1 MTAGAVIYSIADGSK
16 ERKESD
22 RMAKYDVKFSCGHT
36 ETIQLVGK
44 IKERERRI
52 EWLENHGLCSEC
64 YEAEKKRQFEEQ
76 NKKAAEEAKEYGLP
90 ELSGTEKQVA
100 WGNTIRQEWI
110 REAEIQIKYAKE
122 FLEDARESKPE
133 AIQEYQEKLDI
144 VTEAV
149 EWILKNR
156 TDAKQ
161 WIDTRHYSVSRAIKE
176 VTEKIEREKQERLI
190 PEEVK
195 EQAIE
200 DMTIRPSEPI
210 TNLVAE
216 IRIQENTVVA
226 QYPEKNEEFRLLVR
240 GLNFT
245 WQNGRWERKTGI
257 KSGSPL
263 DRAAELGVKLLA
275 KGFPVRVYDD
285 TLQAKILTSEYEP
298 ECTRWIMKNADS
310 GKFLISWDR
319 SDDFYSESKKLPGAR
334 WKSGVGMLV
343 PKEAFREVMDFAD
356 RYQFRLSP
364 GAQEMVKEAR
374 AEFEVAM
381 VADVKVPQK
390 EQMPQPGRPKLSA
403 DQVDGEID
411 ESLRDED

>member
-1 MTAGAVIYSIADGSK
+1 
-16 ERKESD
+16 
-22 RMAKYDVKFSCGHT
+22 MAKYEITFSCGHT

-44 IKERERRI
+44 ISERERKI
-52 EWLENHGLCSEC
+52 EYFKNHGLCSEC
-64 YEAEKKRQFEEQ
+64 LEAERKRQFEEQ
-76 NKKAAEEAKEYGLP
+76 NRKAAEEAKELGLP
-90 ELSGTEKQVA
+90 ELTGTEKQVA
-100 WGNTIRQEWI
+100 WANTLR
-110 REAEIQIKYAKE
+110 
-122 FLEDARESKPE
+122 
-133 AIQEYQEKLDI
+133 
-144 VTEAV
+144 
-149 EWILKNR
+149 
-156 TDAKQ
+156 KQ
-161 WIDTRHYSVSRAIKE
+161 WIEKVESEIRTWITDDESRD
-176 VTEKIEREKQERLI
+176 
-190 PEEVK
+190 EEVRK
-195 EQAIE
+195 ALKRFVEEHLIKKIDARWWIDNRNTSIYRFLEEAEKKYLETPQEVQIPKEIEEQAIE
-200 DMTIRPSEPI
+200 EMTIRPSEPV

-216 IRIQENTVVA
+216 IRIQDNLVIVE
-226 QYPEKNEEFRLLVR
+226 YPERNEEFRLLLR
-240 GLNFT
+240 GLKFT

-263 DRAAELGVKLLA
+263 DRATELGVKLLA
-275 KGFPVRVYDD
+275 KGFPVRVYDA

-334 WKSGVGMLV
+334 WESGVGMLV

-364 GAQEMVKEAR
+364 GAQELLEEAR

>member
-1 MTAGAVIYSIADGSK
+1 
-16 ERKESD
+16 
-22 RMAKYDVKFSCGHT
+22 MAKYDVKFSCGHT

-100 WGNTIRQEWI
+100 WGNTLR
-110 REAEIQIKYAKE
+110 
-122 FLEDARESKPE
+122 
-133 AIQEYQEKLDI
+133 
-144 VTEAV
+144 
-149 EWILKNR
+149 
-156 TDAKQ
+156 KQ
-161 WIDTRHYSVSRAIKE
+161 WIEKVESEIRTWITDDESRD
-176 VTEKIEREKQERLI
+176 
-190 PEEVK
+190 EEVRK
-195 EQAIE
+195 ALKRVVEEHLINTVDARWWIDNRNASIHRFLEEAEKKYLETPQMQVPKEIEEQAIE
-200 DMTIRPSEPI
+200 EMTIRPSEPV

-216 IRIQENTVVA
+216 IRIQDNLVIVE
-226 QYPEKNEEFRLLVR
+226 YPERNEEFRLLLR
-240 GLNFT
+240 GLKFT

-263 DRAAELGVKLLA
+263 DRATELGVKLLA
-275 KGFPVRVYDD
+275 KGFPVRVYDA

-364 GAQEMVKEAR
+364 GAQELLEEAR
-374 AEFEVAM
+374 AEFETAM
-381 VADVKVPQK
+381 VANVKVPQK

>member
-1 MTAGAVIYSIADGSK
+1 
-16 ERKESD
+16 
-22 RMAKYDVKFSCGHT
+22 MAKYDVNFSCGHT
-36 ETIQLVGK
+36 ETVNLIGK
-44 IKERERRI
+44 IKDRERKI
-52 EWLENHGLCSEC
+52 EWFENHGLCSEC
-64 YEAEKKRQFEEQ
+64 WEAEKKRQFEEQ
-76 NKKAAEEAKEYGLP
+76 NRKAAKEAKEYGLP
-90 ELSGTEKQVA
+90 ELTGTGKQVA
-100 WGNTIRQEWI
+100 WANTLR
-110 REAEIQIKYAKE
+110 
-122 FLEDARESKPE
+122 
-133 AIQEYQEKLDI
+133 
-144 VTEAV
+144 
-149 EWILKNR
+149 
-156 TDAKQ
+156 KQ
-161 WIDTRHYSVSRAIKE
+161 WIEKVESEIRTWITDDESRD
-176 VTEKIEREKQERLI
+176 
-190 PEEVK
+190 EEVRK
-195 EQAIE
+195 ALKRVVEEHLINTVDARWWIDNRNTSIYRFLEEAEKKYLKTPQMQVPKEIEEQAIE
-200 DMTIRPSEPI
+200 EMTIRPSEPV

-216 IRIQENTVVA
+216 IRIQDNLVIVE
-226 QYPEKNEEFRLLVR
+226 YPERNEEFRLLLR
-240 GLNFT
+240 GLKFT

-263 DRAAELGVKLLA
+263 DRATELGVKLLA
-275 KGFPVRVYDD
+275 KGFPVRVYDA

-411 ESLRDED
+411 ESLRDQD

>member
-1 MTAGAVIYSIADGSK
+1 L
-16 ERKESD
+16 
-22 RMAKYDVKFSCGHT
+22 AKYDVKFSCGHT
-36 ETIQLVGK
+36 EFIQLVGK
-44 IKERERRI
+44 IRERERRI

-64 YEAEKKRQFEEQ
+64 FEVERRRRFEEESR
-76 NKKAAEEAKEYGLP
+76 KAAEEAKEYGLP
-90 ELSGTEKQVA
+90 ELTGTEKQVA
-100 WGNTIRQEWI
+100 WANTIRQEWI
-110 REAEIQIKYAKE
+110 EKVESEIRTWITDDESRDEEVRGALKRVVEEHLINTVDARWWIDNRNASVYGFLEEAEKKYLETPQVQIPKE
-122 FLEDARESKPE
+122 
-133 AIQEYQEKLDI
+133 
-144 VTEAV
+144 
-149 EWILKNR
+149 
-156 TDAKQ
+156 
-161 WIDTRHYSVSRAIKE
+161 
-176 VTEKIEREKQERLI
+176 IE
-190 PEEVK
+190 

-200 DMTIRPSEPI
+200 EMTIRPSEPT

-216 IRIQENTVVA
+216 IRIQDNLVIAE
-226 QYPEKNEEFRLLVR
+226 YPERNEEFRLLLR
-240 GLNFT
+240 GLKFT

-263 DRAAELGVKLLA
+263 DRATELGVKLLS
-275 KGFPVRVYDD
+275 KGFPVRVYDT

-298 ECTRWIMKNADS
+298 ECIRWIMKNPDS

-403 DQVDGEID
+403 DQVDGDID

>member
-1 MTAGAVIYSIADGSK
+1 
-16 ERKESD
+16 
-22 RMAKYDVKFSCGHT
+22 MAKYEITFSCGHT

-44 IKERERRI
+44 ISERERKI
-52 EWLENHGLCSEC
+52 EYFENHGLCSEC
-64 YEAEKKRQFEEQ
+64 WEAEKKRQFEEQ
-76 NKKAAEEAKEYGLP
+76 NRKAAEEAKEYGLP
-90 ELSGTEKQVA
+90 ELTGTEKQVA
-100 WGNTIRQEWI
+100 WAITLRQQFIADTEKFIYAQEERLSSRLFATDPEKQAQLETII
-110 REAEIQIKYAKE
+110 HAMKAAV
-122 FLEDARESKPE
+122 D
-133 AIQEYQEKLDI
+133 EKLL
-144 VTEAV
+144 TETSA
-149 EWILKNR
+149 R
-156 TDAKQ
+156 Y
-161 WIDTRHYSVSRAIKE
+161 WIDTRHTNISEWLIGIGKTALTAPPAVPKE
-176 VTEKIEREKQERLI
+176 V
-190 PEEVK
+190 
-195 EQAIE
+195 EQAALE
-200 DMTIRPSEPI
+200 EMTIRPSDPI
-210 TNLVAE
+210 TTLVAE
-216 IRIQENTVVA
+216 IRIQDNLVTVK
-226 QYPEKNEEFRLLVR
+226 YPKKNEDFRLLVR
-240 GLNFT
+240 GLKFT

-275 KGFPVRVYDD
+275 QGFPVRVYDE
-285 TLQAKILTSEYEP
+285 TLQAKILAGDYEP

>member
-1 MTAGAVIYSIADGSK
+1 
-16 ERKESD
+16 
-22 RMAKYDVKFSCGHT
+22 MAKYDIIFSCGHT
-36 ETIQLVGK
+36 ETRALIGK
-44 IKERERRI
+44 IKDRERKI
-52 EWLENHGLCSEC
+52 AYFEEHGLCSEC
-64 YEAEKKRQFEEQ
+64 WEAEKKRQFEEQ
-76 NKKAAEEAKEYGLP
+76 NRKAAEEAKEYGLP
-90 ELSGTEKQVA
+90 ELTGTEKQVA
-100 WGNTIRQEWI
+100 WATTLRQQFIADTEKFIGAQDERLTSGFFANNPEKQTQLETIVQAMKAAVE
-110 REAEIQIKYAKE
+110 
-122 FLEDARESKPE
+122 
-133 AIQEYQEKLDI
+133 EKLL
-144 VTEAV
+144 TETSA
-149 EWILKNR
+149 R
-156 TDAKQ
+156 Y
-161 WIDTRHYSVSRAIKE
+161 WIDTRYINNTDWLLEIGRKALTSLPAEVPKE
-176 VTEKIEREKQERLI
+176 VKQAAL
-190 PEEVK
+190 EE
-195 EQAIE
+195 
-200 DMTIRPSEPI
+200 MTIRPSDPT

-216 IRIQENTVVA
+216 IRIQDNLVIAE
-226 QYPEKNEEFRLLVR
+226 YPERNEEFRLLLR
-240 GLNFT
+240 GLKFT

-263 DRAAELGVKLLA
+263 DRATELGVKLLA
-275 KGFPVRVYDD
+275 KGFPVRVYDA

-334 WKSGVGMLV
+334 WKSRVGMLV